1 MSAMRGTPPE
11 AAATDTARQPLLR
24 TNGVSLAYAGRHVFA
39 GIDLTLHAGEIVS
52 IVGPSGAGKSSLLRI
67 LAGLQAAS
75 SGNVTMGNVTMG
87 EAALTGPHPDI
98 AVAFQDACLLP
109 WLSVEHN
116 VAFGLDFKRQPATT
130 RGERH
135 DRVARML
142 GAVGLTHARHL
153 FPAQISGGMAQRV
166 ALARCMARQPRVL
179 LLDEPFG
186 ALDEITRADMQTLLR
201 DIVRVHRPATLLI
214 THDLDEALLLSD
226 RVVLLGG
233 HAGEPARIA
242 QTWHIALPQPREAQ
256 VEAMGALRV
265 ELVRGLRELVRTGGP
280 RAASPPSSIHP
291 DEGNHVPGTNV
302 PA

>member
-1 MSAMRGTPPE
+1 MAQPI
-11 AAATDTARQPLLR
+11 APLLR
-24 TNGVSLAYAGRHVFA
+24 TDAVSLSYAGRDIFA
-39 GIDLTLHAGEIVS
+39 GIDLALHAGEIVS
-52 IVGPSGAGKSSLLRI
+52 IIGPSGAGKSSLLRV
-67 LAGLQAAS
+67 LAGLQAGS
-75 SGNVTMGNVTMG
+75 SGHVRMGD
-87 EAALTGPHPDI
+87 AALTGPHPDI

-116 VAFGLDFKRQPATT
+116 AAFGLDFRRQPATT
-130 RGERH
+130 RKERH
-135 DRVARML
+135 ERVARML
-142 GAVGLTHARHL
+142 DAVGLSHAKHL

-201 DIVRVHRPATLLI
+201 DIVRIHRPATLLI

-226 RVVLLGG
+226 RIILLGA

-242 QTWHIALPQPREAQ
+242 HTWHVTLPHPREAQ

-265 ELVRGLRELVRTGGP
+265 DLVRRLRELVQTGGP
-280 RAASPPSSIHP
+280 RAVTSPSSIHP
-291 DEGNHVPGTNV
+291 NEGNHVPGTNV

>member
-1 MSAMRGTPPE
+1 VSA
-11 AAATDTARQPLLR
+11 ADTATGSLLR
-24 TNGVSLAYAGRHVFA
+24 TEAVSLSYDGRDVFA
-39 GIDLTLHAGEIVS
+39 GIDLALRAGEIVS
-52 IVGPSGAGKSSLLRI
+52 VVGPSGAGKSSLLRI
-67 LAGLQAAS
+67 LAGLQTAS
-75 SGNVTMGNVTMG
+75 SGRVQMRD
-87 EAALTGPHPDI
+87 AALTGPHPDI

-116 VAFGLDFKRQPATT
+116 VAFGLDFRRQPTTT
-130 RGERH
+130 RKERH

-142 GAVGLTHARHL
+142 EAVGLSHARHL

-201 DIVRVHRPATLLI
+201 DIVRIHRPATLLI

-233 HAGEPARIA
+233 RQNEPARIA
-242 QTWHIALPQPREAQ
+242 HTWHVTLPHPREAQ

-265 ELVRGLRELVRTGGP
+265 ELVRGLREFVQTGAP
-280 RAASPPSSIHP
+280 RALQQQSSIHS

-302 PA
+302 AA